1 MLRIDRSEFV
11 PFPLERV
18 AQFISAVD
26 QLNTFNILQWWWRMR
41 WYLPIHEVYFCV
53 DSLLT
58 HPRCALHTAWKRNK
72 RVKAAWNFAS
82 AAFSL
87 RFIFTCGG
95 SALYHWVS
103 LTYMQGL
110 LTHLAHLCCR
120 KKYKKVVFFFLEMN
134 HRGDCYIMMVYLT
147 LSAEPNCLLRLH
159 QKVAHTS
166 PAFSARQ
173 QYFGSNINGNQ
184 PKKKEEEI
192 LWQCQ
197 MAYIFFT
204 GCLNLHLTRKL
215 SVSV

>member
-95 SALYHWVS
+95 SALYHWV

-120 KKYKKVVFFFLEMN
+120 KKYKKVVFFSWRWIIEVTVTSWWCISL
-134 HRGDCYIMMVYLT
+134 YQ
-147 LSAEPNCLLRLH
+147 LSQTACWDFIKRLLIHH
-159 QKVAHTS
+159 QPSVQGSSILGQTS
-166 PAFSARQ
+166 MGISQ
-173 QYFGSNINGNQ
+173 
-184 PKKKEEEI
+184 KKKKKKYYDSVR
-192 LWQCQ
+192 WH
-197 MAYIFFT
+197 IFF
-204 GCLNLHLTRKL
+204 
-215 SVSV
+215 SQVA